1 MELPWFEGWA
11 RNQGVICVPGRPH
24 NFRIDGIEYTS
35 VQSKMFKM
43 NYEGSDEVI
52 VVTKYVKAY
61 GAKGRNTLTFLDG
74 KHKICLQG

>member
-24 NFRIDGIEYTS
+24 NFRTDGIEHTS

-52 VVTKYVKAY
+52 VVMKLMKVS
-61 GAKGRNTLTFLDG
+61 GAKDQNILTFQEEKDT
-74 KHKICLQG
+74 